1 MIMFLNYEKSLK
13 NSEVKFKMFID
24 FDLTSK
30 VFYHNYFFDEYK
42 SVLKIAL
49 TPLLNDNDTFR
60 DMTIT
65 SGDCLDLKFE
75 RFNLTKYVY
84 LLHFT

>member
-1 MIMFLNYEKSLK
+1 MFLDYKKSLK
-13 NSEVKFKMFID
+13 NSEPDFKMFID
-24 FDLTSK
+24 FDPAFK
-30 VFYHNYFFDEYK
+30 VFYHNFYFTKYK
-42 SVLKIAL
+42 IVLKTAL
-49 TPLLNDNDTFR
+49 TPPLNDDDTFR

-65 SGDCLDLKFE
+65 NGDCLDLKFE